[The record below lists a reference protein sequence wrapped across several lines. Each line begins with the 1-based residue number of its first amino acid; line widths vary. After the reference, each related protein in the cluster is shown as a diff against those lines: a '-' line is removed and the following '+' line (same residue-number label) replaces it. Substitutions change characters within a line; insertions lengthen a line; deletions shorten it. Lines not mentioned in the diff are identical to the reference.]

1 MCRQIKAEGYTL
13 TYFSEGEARDAVY
26 CPLSPEE
33 GEAVWELLLSPRP
46 VLGAVGGLD
55 WNRDLSPWPAPG
67 AFGKGTDFAGKGGAF
82 LTLLTEVLIPQGE
95 KMMDFHPR
103 RRALAG
109 YSLAG
114 LFALWSLT
122 QTNCFQLAA
131 SMSGSL
137 WYDGFLQL
145 LEREPLVC
153 PPQKVYLSLGEKEK
167 RTRNLRLAQ
176 VENATRSAAELLSRQ
191 GIAVELEFWPGG
203 HFQDVHQRIARGIQR
218 IVEEAPACDG
228 PV

>member
-33 GEAVWELLLSPRP
+33 GEAVWELLPSPRP

-109 YSLAG
+109 I
-114 LFALWSLT
+114 F
-122 QTNCFQLAA
+122 
-131 SMSGSL
+131 SG
-137 WYDGFLQL
+137 
-145 LEREPLVC
+145 
-153 PPQKVYLSLGEKEK
+153 
-167 RTRNLRLAQ
+167 
-176 VENATRSAAELLSRQ
+176 
-191 GIAVELEFWPGG
+191 
-203 HFQDVHQRIARGIQR
+203 R
-218 IVEEAPACDG
+218 IVCSLVSYSNKLFSAG
-228 PV
+228 GIYVRFSVV

>member
-33 GEAVWELLLSPRP
+33 GEAVWELLPSPRP

-55 WNRDLSPWPAPG
+55 WNRDLSPWPVPG
-67 AFGKGTDFAGKGGAF
+67 AFGKGTDFAGKGGRLFNAAHRGADSPGRENDGF
-82 LTLLTEVLIPQGE
+82 SSPGAG
-95 KMMDFHPR
+95 
-103 RRALAG
+103 ALAG

-167 RTRNLRLAQ
+167 RTRNLVWLRWRMPPAPPPSCCQGRDCCRAGILAGRTFPRRPPAYCP
-176 VENATRSAAELLSRQ
+176 ENSENS
-191 GIAVELEFWPGG
+191 G
-203 HFQDVHQRIARGIQR
+203 
-218 IVEEAPACDG
+218 APPCL
-228 PV
+228 

>member
-1 MCRQIKAEGYTL
+1 MCHQIKAEGYTL

-33 GEAVWELLLSPRP
+33 GEAVWELLPSPRP

-167 RTRNLRLAQ
+167 RTWNLRLAQ
-176 VENATRSAAELLSRQ
+176 VANACSGVTSPSLKL
-191 GIAVELEFWPGG
+191 
-203 HFQDVHQRIARGIQR
+203 
-218 IVEEAPACDG
+218 
-228 PV
+228 